1 VKVTLEIYNIQGQ
14 VVKTLINENQTA
26 GIKSVMWDGTN
37 NNNKSVSSGIYIY
50 SLQIGDYYSTK
61 QSKKMLLIK

>member
-1 VKVTLEIYNIQGQ
+1 
-14 VVKTLINENQTA
+14 VKTLINENKTA

-37 NNNKSVSSGIYIY
+37 NNNKPVSSGIYVY
-50 SLQIGDYYSTK
+50 RLQIGDYYSTK